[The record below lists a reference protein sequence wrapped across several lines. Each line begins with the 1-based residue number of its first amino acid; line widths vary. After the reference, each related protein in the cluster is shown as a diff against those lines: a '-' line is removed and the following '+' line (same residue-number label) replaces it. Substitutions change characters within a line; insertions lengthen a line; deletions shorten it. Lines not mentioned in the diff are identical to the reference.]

1 MKAAK
6 KRRADAYVKPVG
18 KRAKVVRRKK
28 IVEAPKAAVA
38 ALKSATVAAPET
50 VAASTPKAG
59 ATPKAS
65 AMLTAG
71 AAASKVAAVGQRGAP
86 RTAKVVTLKVKS
98 RVKRPSDMELLLAK
112 TVKESKKFFL
122 VSSSTPASIQSLDIP
137 SSPTPRSDNH
147 DRVELISMMDVV
159 THRCLSSPELCGQIQ
174 MR

>member
-112 TVKESKKFFL
+112 TEESKKFSL